1 MSSDEGGEAV
11 RFLPDGPTAL
21 FVVKT
26 MPVRAHRRRLCPL
39 RQHSLDRY
47 GRRSR
52 NCRDRTFGAFTPG
65 PRYRVRGQPDAASL
79 TRQPGGH
86 RAPNEKGEI
95 RVRPCRGEVEKNQEN
110 NPDIP

>member
-1 MSSDEGGEAV
+1 M

-39 RQHSLDRY
+39 RQHSLDRN

-52 NCRDRTFGAFTPG
+52 NCRDRTFGALPPDLATVHEADPTP
-65 PRYRVRGQPDAASL
+65 PLSL
-79 TRQPGGH
+79 
-86 RAPNEKGEI
+86 
-95 RVRPCRGEVEKNQEN
+95 V
-110 NPDIP
+110 NPVATEPPMRETG